1 MNKLTNTWKHIYIA
15 TALALAYVIARHY
28 IAELHTL
35 RWVAVLVWAILCASW
50 EYNQWMSHGCKKGY
64 WQRRGL
70 DTVVDLGTGIGCFA
84 LIVLVSWSWSV
95 AWIFLATVI
104 WGREIWGWIK
114 EMVKGRSNAEYNK
127 AE

>member
-1 MNKLTNTWKHIYIA
+1 MKLTNTWKHVYIA
-15 TALALAYVIARHY
+15 TTVALLYVILRHY

-50 EYNQWMSHGCKKGY
+50 EYNQWMAHGCKKGY
-64 WQRRGL
+64 WQRRGV

-84 LIVLVSWSWSV
+84 LIVLVSWSFAV

-104 WGREIWGWIK
+104 WGREIAEWI
-114 EMVKGRSNAEYNK
+114 GDQIRRL
-127 AE
+127 